1 MRDHATMTDAEVL
14 ARRIEAVMQEIEQ
27 AKQEHADAA
36 ARVARARLAAA
47 QTIKRMRKS
56 AVGRPR

>member
-27 AKQEHADAA
+27 AKQERADAA
-36 ARVARARLAAA
+36 ARVARARLAAV

-56 AVGRPR
+56 AVERPK

>member
-1 MRDHATMTDAEVL
+1 MRDHASMIDAEVL

-27 AKQEHADAA
+27 AKQERTDAA

-47 QTIKRMRKS
+47 QTVKRMRKG
-56 AVGRPR
+56 AVKRPK

>member
-1 MRDHATMTDAEVL
+1 MTDAEVL

-27 AKQEHADAA
+27 AKQERADAA

-56 AVGRPR
+56 AVVHPR

>member
-1 MRDHATMTDAEVL
+1 MADAEVL

-27 AKQEHADAA
+27 AKQERADAA
-36 ARVARARLAAA
+36 ARVAHARLAAA

-56 AVGRPR
+56 AVERPR

>member
-27 AKQEHADAA
+27 AKQERADAA

-56 AVGRPR
+56 AVGRPS

>member
-27 AKQEHADAA
+27 AKQERADAA

-47 QTIKRMRKS
+47 QTVKRMRKS
-56 AVGRPR
+56 AVERPK